1 MACRLGASGTYDGR
15 NIVKNKKN
23 ICLMLGA
30 TIFPWTLF
38 VAPCCAA
45 EIWPKFPVHISA
57 EAITTQG
64 IETATSFSGSITAHI
79 DVQAY
84 VEADQ
89 RKTARIVPVG
99 SGRITDIFVSPGQ
112 FVKEGTALFS
122 YNNYSLSDEKERYLS
137 SKAALQQAQ
146 AMERDA
152 AEAERRGRILQG
164 GAISKGEEKRRK
176 ALLADASALVQQR
189 LAVVK
194 NQEEHMRRFS
204 SSTEKVEGLSSV
216 VVSPVNGVVRS
227 INVALGGSV
236 GNNGLPPVEVVNL
249 RSVWVV
255 SQIPQTAISSI
266 KIGSNQETII
276 PKQRKSKFSHVDF
289 IEETVDPGTR
299 RVQVRSL
306 VDNTDTSLRPGMLV
320 RARIFSQNAVSGQI
334 VPTDSLQTIA
344 DQPCIFVKIGPDK
357 YLAKHVVTGPSFDE
371 RVVVTEGLLPGDIV
385 VGKGSF
391 ILKSQALLVPAS
403 LENKNKK

>member
-1 MACRLGASGTYDGR
+1 MKSNLLSLLLKLC
-15 NIVKNKKN
+15 I
-23 ICLMLGA
+23 
-30 TIFPWTLF
+30 IFFTSPYYLDSAF
-38 VAPCCAA
+38 G
-45 EIWPKFPVHISA
+45 EDIWPQKSITITT
-57 EAITTQG
+57 EAITSQG
-64 IETATSFSGSITAHI
+64 IETATSFSGSITPHI

-89 RKTARIVPVG
+89 RNTAGIVPVG
-99 SGRITDIFVSPGQ
+99 EGRITDIFVSPGQ
-112 FVKEGTALFS
+112 VVKEGSPLFS
-122 YNNYSLSDEKERYLS
+122 YNNYSLSDEKERLLS
-137 SKAALQQAQ
+137 SKSSLQQAR

-189 LAVVK
+189 IAIVK
-194 NQEEHMRRFS
+194 NQEEHMKRFS
-204 SSTEKVEGLSSV
+204 SSIEKIEGLSSV

-227 INVALGGSV
+227 VNVALGGTL
-236 GNNGLPPVEVVNL
+236 GNNNFPPAEVVNL

-255 SQIPQTAISSI
+255 SQIPQTEISRI
-266 KIGSNQETII
+266 KIGSILETII
-276 PKQRKSKFSHVDF
+276 PEQDKRKFSHVDF
-289 IEETVDPGTR
+289 IEETVDTGSR

-306 VDNTDTSLRPGMLV
+306 LDNADTLLRPGMLV

-344 DQPCIFVKIGPDK
+344 NQPCIFVKIGPDQ
-357 YLAKHVVTGPSFDE
+357 YLAKHVVIGPSLDG
-371 RVVVTEGLLPGDIV
+371 RVVVTEGLSPGDIV

-391 ILKSQALLVPAS
+391 ILKSQALLVPDS
-403 LENKNKK
+403 NDNKSKK